1 MIFLNH
7 LMQLSQI
14 LIKIFPAFSSFK
26 RPKNKKQMIV
36 KLFIDFF
43 SEINF
48 DCAIPLIRKVS
59 KVSKTFV
66 VFKKLLH
73 KLS

>member
-1 MIFLNH
+1 
-7 LMQLSQI
+7 
-14 LIKIFPAFSSFK
+14 
-26 RPKNKKQMIV
+26 MIV

-48 DCAIPLIRKVS
+48 DCAIPLTS

-66 VFKKLLH
+66 VFNHNLGGGLEMFVPNY
-73 KLS
+73 